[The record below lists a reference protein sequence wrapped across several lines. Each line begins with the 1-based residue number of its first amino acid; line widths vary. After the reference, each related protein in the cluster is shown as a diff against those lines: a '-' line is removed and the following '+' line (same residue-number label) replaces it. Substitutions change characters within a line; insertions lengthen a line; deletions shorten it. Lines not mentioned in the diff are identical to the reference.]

1 MLPPTFNFGWMDL
14 LHISQANPSVILR
27 HTLRFSLHSFQAGQ
41 SPSQTLIVFH
51 MSLKHKCDQILL
63 LGPIRR
69 LFMLGKFQPPKITSP
84 KVGASFHAAQ
94 GEVRFKL
101 ILKVFSVFIS
111 RVWASLA
118 LRRGIPTL
126 RCIGVGEGRPPFT
139 GDLFITL
146 LGFCKHWWCT
156 SLGYIQALMLLSI
169 KVWRTDGFSYL
180 LVDTLPRKSLLDV

>member
-69 LFMLGKFQPPKITSP
+69 LFMLEKFQPPKITSP

-101 ILKVFSVFIS
+101 ILKVFSVTFHLQGLSIPCIAAGDPNPKVHWS
-111 RVWASLA
+111 
-118 LRRGIPTL
+118 RRGATAVH
-126 RCIGVGEGRPPFT
+126 RWSFHNAA
-139 GDLFITL
+139 
-146 LGFCKHWWCT
+146 GF
-156 SLGYIQALMLLSI
+156 L
-169 KVWRTDGFSYL
+169 
-180 LVDTLPRKSLLDV
+180 